1 MREIRRTRMVMTMYL
16 LLRFTKIVPFLQD
29 IKIIKI
35 VPQKES
41 SFMDDSTNDTIPSIL
56 ITQFHYHAI
65 TITTKLNTCVIMNK
79 RERKIFFF

>member
-35 VPQKES
+35 VPLKES
-41 SFMDDSTNDTIPSIL
+41 TFMDDSTNDTIPSI
-56 ITQFHYHAI
+56 
-65 TITTKLNTCVIMNK
+65 
-79 RERKIFFF
+79 